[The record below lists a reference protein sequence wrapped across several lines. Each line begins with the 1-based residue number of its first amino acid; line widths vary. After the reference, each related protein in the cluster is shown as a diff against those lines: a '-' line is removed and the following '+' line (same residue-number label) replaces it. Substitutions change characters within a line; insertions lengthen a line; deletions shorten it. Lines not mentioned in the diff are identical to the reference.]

1 MVIGGQRWSPMVT
14 ESHCGSLRV
23 IEGQRWS
30 LRFTEGHLTYLFVK
44 GCAAAEDWSRAA
56 QRLERT
62 PVVVK
67 SSHPPTTNPTHADH
81 SYNVGLP
88 IILSNFF
95 TTFHICF
102 LWKILL
108 QLFQESKIWCWGTD
122 SGRIDRCR
130 IRELE
135 GTMRRQ
141 GGGPPPSSC
150 VHSGHR
156 WPWPLDPLLR
166 NPPWQVVW
174 RRCTRLSEE
183 DLFSSKQP
191 SPEPFTL
198 KGRTGRTALVGGLH
212 WLVGCTGGCRLG
224 DNQKREEHSLHSGL
238 GLSVFAKYT
247 KNSQVITYPSQ
258 YPQWWSSQQMLRWN
272 GWQTPTSLVKRWDLG
287 VNDNLNQ

>member
-1 MVIGGQRWSPMVT
+1 MVIDGHW
-14 ESHCGSLRV
+14 GSLMV
-23 IEGQRWS
+23 IDGHWGSLMVIDGHWES

-81 SYNVGLP
+81 SYNVGSP

-141 GGGPPPSSC
+141 GGGTPPSSC
-150 VHSGHR
+150 VHSGTGGLDHFIRCCVILPGR
-156 WPWPLDPLLR
+156 WFGAGVLVCQKRTCFPPNSLR
-166 NPPWQVVW
+166 QN
-174 RRCTRLSEE
+174 LSHWKEE
-183 DLFSSKQP
+183 L
-191 SPEPFTL
+191 
-198 KGRTGRTALVGGLH
+198 GGLH
-212 WLVGCTGGCRLG
+212 RWWVALVAA
-224 DNQKREEHSLHSGL
+224 D
-238 GLSVFAKYT
+238 
-247 KNSQVITYPSQ
+247 
-258 YPQWWSSQQMLRWN
+258 
-272 GWQTPTSLVKRWDLG
+272 
-287 VNDNLNQ
+287 